1 MPNSAEQF
9 AKIWS
14 LKLAK
19 LKRVLRRLPRDVGN
33 EALRWFI
40 DNFRKQQSPQGTA
53 WAPRK
58 DGDGSRSLLVQSG
71 RLRRSIRLTR
81 VTSNG
86 FRIGSAVPYAKYHND
101 GSGRIPQRQF
111 LGKSALLMR
120 RLERMIKAKI
130 LWSLRG

>member
-1 MPNSAEQF
+1 MSNTAAQF

-14 LKLAK
+14 TKLAK
-19 LKRVLRRLPRDVGN
+19 VKRVIRRLPRDVGN

-40 DNFRKQQSPQGTA
+40 DNFRKQQSPEGQA
-53 WAPRK
+53 WKSRK

-71 RLRRSIRLTR
+71 RLRKSIRLTK

-86 FRIGSAVPYAKYHND
+86 FRIGSSVPYADYHN
-101 GSGRIPQRQF
+101 SGTRRTPQRQF
-111 LGKSALLMR
+111 LGRSAVLMR